1 VKTYKIF
8 SKKSCPYC
16 AAAIQLCEEKGVSY
30 QRVSLDA
37 SPHLLTEVKRK
48 YSWDTVPLILELGGD
63 NEKFIGGYTDLVE
76 YFNTGKTL
84 LKG

>member
-1 VKTYKIF
+1 MKTYKIF

-16 AAAIQLCEEKGVSY
+16 VAAIQLCEEKGVVY
-30 QRVSLDA
+30 QRVSLDGN
-37 SPHLLTEVKRK
+37 PHLLTEVRKK
-48 YSWDTVPLILELGGD
+48 YSWDTVPLILEVGGGI
-63 NEKFIGGYTDLVE
+63 EKFIGGYTDLVE